1 MKPQTEVLLE
11 GLVFPEAPRW
21 HEGKLWFADMH
32 AHHVSTVDLKGNVN
46 RIVDVPGQPGGL
58 GWLPGGELL
67 VVSMIDRRLLR
78 LDAKALR
85 AVADLS
91 RLAPFHCN
99 DMVVDGEGRAYIGN
113 FGFDISGP
121 DPNVTSTV
129 LILVSSEGQARIVAQ
144 DLLFPN
150 GLIITPDAGTLIVG
164 ETWGARLTAFTIAAD
179 GSLTDRRVWAQL
191 DGAVPDGICL
201 DAEGAVWVASP
212 LSAEVLRVR
221 EGGEIT
227 DCIHVAT
234 NAYACM
240 LGGSERKSLFV
251 LTAASHQP
259 EEARNLKSGRIE
271 VVEVQVPG
279 AGLP

>member
-21 HEGKLWFADMH
+21 HDDKLWFADMH

-99 DMVVDGEGRAYIGN
+99 DMVVDGQGRAYIGN

-129 LILVSSEGQARIVAQ
+129 LILVSSDGQARVVAE

-150 GLIITPDAGTLIVG
+150 GSVITPDGGTLIVG
-164 ETWGARLTAFTIAAD
+164 ETWGARLTAFTITAD
-179 GSLTDRRVWAQL
+179 GSLEDRRIWAQL

-227 DCIHVAT
+227 HRIHVAT
-234 NAYACM
+234 QAYACM
-240 LGGSERKSLFV
+240 LGGSEGNTLFV
-251 LTAASHQP
+251 LTAEH
-259 EEARNLKSGRIE
+259 
-271 VVEVQVPG
+271 VPFSVG
-279 AGLP
+279 SERWPRG